1 MTAKN
6 KIAIA
11 IAALCCATSAM
22 AADDTPFWYV
32 GGSAVA
38 AKPDADFG
46 AGNRGYGASLRV
58 GKALNEHWDL
68 QLGTSYMLAKE
79 NDHRYRQNT
88 LGAEMLY
95 MLSRTSVRPFLA
107 LGAGAEFD
115 KTRSNFGST
124 DRLSPYASAGVGVQ
138 MDLNEKWTLQAD
150 LRKVHGYLRSNEF
163 GFNQASNSY
172 VGIGLNYA
180 FDKPAPT
187 LRPVPV
193 VRAPEPMPEPVAV
206 MVPPPPPVAPAPVP
220 RFEKITLS
228 ATELFAFNSAALAMP
243 QPKLDKIVLGLKTD
257 MRVNNVV
264 ITGYADRIGSSSY
277 NLNLS
282 EQRANS
288 VKIYLMDRGI
298 DSSRMSAVG
307 RGEENPVVSC
317 NQKKRV
323 DLIVCLE
330 PNRRVEIE
338 QITIERRVR

>member
-1 MTAKN
+1 MTVKN

-11 IAALCCATSAM
+11 VAALCCASSAI
-22 AADDTPFWYV
+22 AADVYPSWYV
-32 GGSAVA
+32 GGSALA

-58 GKALNEHWDL
+58 GKVLSENWDM

-88 LGAEMLY
+88 LGGEMLY
-95 MLSRTSVRPFLA
+95 MLSRKSVRPFLA

-115 KTRSNFGST
+115 KTSSNLAST

-138 MDLNEKWTLQAD
+138 MDLNERWSLQAD
-150 LRKVHGYLRSNEF
+150 LRKVHGYLRSNQF
-163 GFNQASNSY
+163 GFNQASNTY
-172 VGIGLNYA
+172 VGIGLNYM
-180 FDKPAPT
+180 FDKPAPVI
-187 LRPVPV
+187 RPVAIV
-193 VRAPEPMPEPVAV
+193 HTPEPMPEPVV
-206 MVPPPPPVAPAPVP
+206 IVPPPAPVVPVPAP

-228 ATELFAFNSAALAMP
+228 ATELFAFNSAVLSSP
-243 QPKLDKIVLGLKTD
+243 QPKLDEIVSGLKTD

-264 ITGYADRIGSSSY
+264 ITGYADRIGSTAY

-282 EQRANS
+282 EHRANS

-298 DSSRMSAVG
+298 DSSRMSALG
-307 RGEENPVVSC
+307 RGEENPVVNC
-317 NQKKRV
+317 NQKKRA